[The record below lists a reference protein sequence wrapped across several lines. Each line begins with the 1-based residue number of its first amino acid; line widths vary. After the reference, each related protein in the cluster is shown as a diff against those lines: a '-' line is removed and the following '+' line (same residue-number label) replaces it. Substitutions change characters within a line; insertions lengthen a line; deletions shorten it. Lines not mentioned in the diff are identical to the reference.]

1 MNWLAHVFLS
11 ENDIDYRLGNL
22 LADTLKGRSFEGA
35 SRPFEAGL
43 AMHGRIDAFTDAHPH
58 VAKSKARLQGKKYLK
73 GVVVDLVYDHLLV
86 KHWPEY
92 SRVGID
98 DFLQTFYQEANR
110 TVQAYPDTAKDF
122 VRRVIDNDILNSYG
136 TVEGLETAFLRIDRR
151 LSARLLARES
161 CAEYLPLVKEE
172 IPGLET
178 DFLQFFPELVAHFKA
193 HCGALGE
200 AHWLK

>member
-1 MNWLAHVFLS
+1 
-11 ENDIDYRLGNL
+11 
-22 LADTLKGRSFEGA
+22 
-35 SRPFEAGL
+35 PFEAGL

-98 DFLQTFYQEANR
+98 DFLQIFYQEANDAVR
-110 TVQAYPDTAKDF
+110 DYPDEAQDF

-136 TVEGLETAFLRIDRR
+136 TLEGLETAFLRIDRR
-151 LSARLLARES
+151 LSARLLERES
-161 CAEYLPLVKEE
+161 CSEYLPLVKEE
-172 IPGLET
+172 IAGLEA
-178 DFLQFFPELVAHFKA
+178 DFRQFFPELAAHFKT
-193 HCGALGE
+193 HCGALGG